1 MSLMIAGYGFVLG
14 HRTSL
19 ASAGLILSA
28 WLAAV
33 GCRGYF
39 ALRQV
44 VAGIDYI
51 TIGMVLFSL
60 AVLTSMAKG
69 GVLPWRVMDRR
80 GKAAGGG

>member
-1 MSLMIAGYGFVLG
+1 M
-14 HRTSL
+14 
-19 ASAGLILSA
+19 
-28 WLAAV
+28 
-33 GCRGYF
+33 GCRGYW

-51 TIGMVLFSL
+51 AMGMVLFSL

-69 GVLPWRVMDRR
+69 GVLVLPWRMMDRR